1 MIEIFPYPIAER
13 PSNSWINWGM
23 LKNLGTAMM
32 AAAALLLNVQDSAA
46 QTPQSINYQAVARH
60 AITGRELPNQEIYL
74 IAKIRLGGQSGAIV
88 YQEEHD
94 NLRTDA
100 FGLFTFQIGNGEPMV
115 GNFSTINWGMDKTW
129 LELDIDAGE
138 GLESVGSIQFVSV
151 PYALHAETVRD
162 KDDADADPQNEL
174 ISNVNLSSDGSTLLI
189 TEAGITHS
197 VSLPAGSGGGNNSD
211 ELITEF
217 ALAGDGSTI
226 VLTEAGVTRTV
237 QLPADIYIDDD
248 ADPQNELITNFEF
261 NPQTAIASI
270 VERDNTWEID
280 LSSLVGGEPDG
291 DSSPTNE
298 LVTNFLVVGGNLRLT
313 QSGLGNE
320 FNVPLSTLNLPD
332 GDTDPNNEKITN
344 WTTTANGYTFN
355 ESSLPYTIDVRDGD
369 SDDENEL
376 VTSLTV
382 TGGNLVVNQNGTP
395 ATIPLSTI
403 NLPDGDTDP
412 NNEKITNWTTT
423 ANGYTFN
430 ESSLPYTIDVRDGD
444 SDDENELVTSL
455 TVTGGNLVV
464 NQNGTPASIPLS
476 AINLP
481 DGDTSPTNELQTLS
495 QVLTHNAPL
504 GSNAGGNK
512 ITNLGDPTLAQDA
525 ATKKYVDDQIHI
537 GDANGTYNALKV
549 TGIQGRDV
557 ADTAPADGMVLKYNA
572 AQSRWEPA
580 VDAVGIVPAV
590 IGFVS
595 VSPMDFIGIREDNPG
610 NNYNVAVH
618 EDDTRFVTILKRN
631 EGDKIGAPIHFPHGV
646 IVDNLKVSFKV
657 RRIGSRTLNI
667 SVERHNIA
675 AGTVDLLYSQTF
687 QANVTNDD
695 LRTETIDGAA
705 LPIAVR
711 TINNELYSYRIIAR
725 FVTVDNHEDAAN
737 SFMQF
742 HGAVFRYSQ

>member
-1 MIEIFPYPIAER
+1 MIEIFPYPIAKR

-32 AAAALLLNVQDSAA
+32 AAAALLLSVQDSAA

-60 AITGRELPNQEIYL
+60 AITGRELTNQEIYL

-115 GNFSTINWGMDKTW
+115 GNFATINWGMDKTW

-217 ALAGDGSTI
+217 ALTGDGNTI

-237 QLPADIYIDDD
+237 QLPADNYIDDD

-280 LSSLVGGEPDG
+280 LSSLAGGEPDG

-313 QSGLGNE
+313 QSGLGDQ

-344 WTTTANGYTFN
+344 WTPTANGYTFD

-395 ATIPLSTI
+395 AT
-403 NLPDGDTDP
+403 
-412 NNEKITNWTTT
+412 
-423 ANGYTFN
+423 
-430 ESSLPYTIDVRDGD
+430 
-444 SDDENELVTSL
+444 
-455 TVTGGNLVV
+455 
-464 NQNGTPASIPLS
+464 IPLS

-580 VDAVGIVPAV
+580 VDAVGTVPAV

-595 VSPMDFIGIREDNPG
+595 VSPMAFIGIREVNPG
-610 NNYNVAVH
+610 DNYNVAVH
-618 EDDTRFVTILKRN
+618 EDDTRFVTILKQN

-657 RRIGSRTLNI
+657 KLLGSRTLDI

-675 AGTVDLLYSQTF
+675 AGTVDLLSFESF
-687 QANVTNDD
+687 QATSTNDN
-695 LRTETIDGAA
+695 LRTETMNIAA
-705 LPIAVR
+705 LPIGVR
-711 TINNELYSYRIIAR
+711 TINNELYSYRII
-725 FVTVDNHEDAAN
+725 VQIETVDNHHDAAN
-737 SFMQF
+737 SFIQF